1 MFYFCSRGCQAPEVG
16 EASVESLG
24 QAWRAGWRI
33 TAHCLWYG
41 QPKRRSDRRIPWC
54 DTVTELDLKTLVWT
68 RGERFPLSELAS
80 RLKCPKCG
88 FRNVRVLFNVPGEPG
103 RGAGRAAE

>member
-1 MFYFCSRGCQAPEVG
+1 LEN
-16 EASVESLG
+16 LG

-54 DTVTELDLKTLVWT
+54 DTVTELDVKTLVWT

-88 FRNVRVLFNVPGEPG
+88 FRNVRVLFNVPAEPG
-103 RGAGRAAE
+103 RGTGRAAE

>member
-1 MFYFCSRGCQAPEVG
+1 LESQ
-16 EASVESLG
+16 SVENLG

-41 QPKRRSDRRIPWC
+41 QPQRRSDRRIPWC

-103 RGAGRAAE
+103 RGTGRAAE